1 MFEFRHGTVF
11 SWFKSYALATLPMGS
26 SSGHIKTWCSNHVVT
41 SLSIYLIVSNV
52 SSKTEKR
59 KMEKQNISY
68 HQVDLYYYV
77 QIDSKV
83 ELFPIQLSLNGTTEQ
98 LEQAIAECDKEM
110 ENIHGRVVMKWGW
123 NPKNDI
129 SRKRLSAYNVGHGS
143 ISVGH
148 GR

>member
-1 MFEFRHGTVF
+1 
-11 SWFKSYALATLPMGS
+11 
-26 SSGHIKTWCSNHVVT
+26 
-41 SLSIYLIVSNV
+41 
-52 SSKTEKR
+52 
-59 KMEKQNISY
+59 MERQNISY